1 MEYSGSEIIAVGS
14 DKSLPSIEE
23 VEVVY
28 IPQRGSICNQAIKVI
43 KAIVSIEVQ
52 YKEHSPKLSHS
63 FKASFCVLAY
73 LAFSKPKLSIL

>member
-14 DKSLPSIEE
+14 DKSPPPIEE

-28 IPQRGSICNQAIKVI
+28 IPQRGSICNQVI
-43 KAIVSIEVQ
+43 KAIVSIEIQ
-52 YKEHSPKLSHS
+52 YKEHSPKLSHP
-63 FKASFCVLAY
+63 FKAFFCVLAY